1 LKQAK
6 PYVLSIAGF
15 DPSGG
20 AGILADVKTIE
31 ANGGYG
37 LGVLTANT
45 FQNDIAF
52 EKAEWITADKIKAQI
67 EVLLKRFNV
76 NYFKIGLIENM
87 RTLERVVS
95 FIKEHN
101 PNASII
107 WDPILKASAGFQF
120 HSSIDRDHLQSMM
133 KKIRCITPNIPEAMV
148 LFENQKDLH
157 DKLLAESMH
166 CAIYLKDGHGKG
178 TVATDK
184 LYIKH
189 TAFSYLKP
197 RIDNAK
203 KHGSGCVLSASLA
216 TQLALGYDLQ
226 TAGEYANSYTR
237 QFLASNETLL
247 GYHQYSFSYE
257 TDQ

>member
-1 LKQAK
+1 
-6 PYVLSIAGF
+6 
-15 DPSGG
+15 
-20 AGILADVKTIE
+20 VKTIE

-107 WDPILKASAGFQF
+107 WD
-120 HSSIDRDHLQSMM
+120 
-133 KKIRCITPNIPEAMV
+133 
-148 LFENQKDLH
+148 
-157 DKLLAESMH
+157 
-166 CAIYLKDGHGKG
+166 
-178 TVATDK
+178 
-184 LYIKH
+184 
-189 TAFSYLKP
+189 
-197 RIDNAK
+197 
-203 KHGSGCVLSASLA
+203 
-216 TQLALGYDLQ
+216 
-226 TAGEYANSYTR
+226 
-237 QFLASNETLL
+237 
-247 GYHQYSFSYE
+247 
-257 TDQ
+257 